1 MTKGDFNMRNFVASM
16 AVLSLLIAVEASSAV
31 YMWEDDHGV
40 TGFTEDYG
48 KIPQKYRK
56 KARIVG
62 QDQVD
67 NAETRTVGEP
77 QMVKPVKPP
86 VTDAIEGTGSS
97 APVKTQIKKLFGGK
111 DESYWLNEFGKQKAE
126 LRSYKDQLDAISARF
141 ANSGQM
147 SRSEYKSLENTRK
160 LLEEQEGAAKK
171 RFESL
176 TAEANR
182 VGVPPD
188 LR

>member
-1 MTKGDFNMRNFVASM
+1 MRTVVAVT
-16 AVLSLLIAVEASSAV
+16 AVLSLLIAADASSAV
-31 YMWEDDHGV
+31 YMWEDGRGV
-40 TGFTEDYG
+40 TAFTEDYG

-56 KARIVG
+56 NAKIVG
-62 QDQVD
+62 QDQVE
-67 NAETRTVGEP
+67 NVETRSVGDS
-77 QMVKPVKPP
+77 QMVKPVKPT
-86 VTDAIEGTGSS
+86 VTDITEGTGASTS
-97 APVKTQIKKLFGGK
+97 VTTQSKKLFGGK
-111 DESYWLNEFGKQKAE
+111 DESYWLNEFGKQKAD

-160 LLEEQEGAAKK
+160 LLEEQEGAARK

-176 TAEANR
+176 TTEANR
-182 VGVPPD
+182 VGVPSD